1 MITKDVTLRIN
12 IKKVTWSTSFGQIIV
27 QFEKQKN
34 SAARFLL
41 LLFFRRWED
50 VYLLL
55 FFKFALEPAAF
66 EINNSIRT
74 VSSFI

>member
-1 MITKDVTLRIN
+1 MFTKDVTLRIN

-41 LLFFRRWED
+41 LLFLGGGRMFICCSF
-50 VYLLL
+50 L
-55 FFKFALEPAAF
+55 
-66 EINNSIRT
+66 NSR
-74 VSSFI
+74 